1 MSDETTSSEA
11 GSASTAAVPAA
22 GAVPNE
28 TSKAP
33 DTAETNGTSTEDSF
47 PVGGCQGAHTAWTKE
62 GLRGQ
67 FVMRAQPKP
76 KIEPPPKVAA
86 EPSPPNGE
94 LYGICN
100 KKEIRDRMGKSFPVM
115 RRWTDG
121 KLRPWDIFV
130 CRFGKEYHAYVNECP
145 HHHQRL
151 DWEKN
156 NFFEPNYLKKLM
168 CGKHG
173 AQFDPETGVCIAGP
187 CEGAQLEKILCF
199 VDDDEDVVL
208 VGINIDLET
217 PVEPVKEVD
226 PTKDETLE
234 NNGFKLQQTKR
245 EFL

>member
-1 MSDETTSSEA
+1 MSNETTSNEA
-11 GSASTAAVPAA
+11 GSAPVAVGTTAGEVSDAKDAA
-22 GAVPNE
+22 Q
-28 TSKAP
+28 
-33 DTAETNGTSTEDSF
+33 AEAF
-47 PVGGCQGAHTAWTKE
+47 PVGGCAGAQEAFVKH

-67 FVMRAQPKP
+67 FVMRAQPVP
-76 KIEPPPKVAA
+76 KIEAPPAIVA
-86 EPSPPNGE
+86 EPAPPSGE

-121 KLRPWDIFV
+121 QLRPWDVFV

-145 HHHQRL
+145 HHHTRL

-156 NFFEPNYLKKLM
+156 NFFEPNYLKVLM

-173 AQFDPETGVCIAGP
+173 STFDPETGVCLSGP
-187 CEGAQLEKILCF
+187 CKGERLEKILCF
-199 VDDDEDVVL
+199 VDDDDDVVL
-208 VGINIDLET
+208 AGINIDLAT
-217 PVEPVKEVD
+217 PVEPVKVVD
-226 PTKDETLE
+226 PAKDETLE

>member
-1 MSDETTSSEA
+1 MSDET
-11 GSASTAAVPAA
+11 ASTEGPATPAGTPTAASETAAAAPTDGPEAAPREAKPAYPIGGCA
-22 GAVPNE
+22 GAHV
-28 TSKAP
+28 
-33 DTAETNGTSTEDSF
+33 
-47 PVGGCQGAHTAWTKE
+47 AWTKD

-76 KIEPPPKVAA
+76 ENEPPPKVAA
-86 EPSPPNGE
+86 EPAPPSGE

-145 HHHQRL
+145 HHNTRL

-156 NFFEPNYLKKLM
+156 NFFEPNYLKVLM

-173 AQFDPETGVCIAGP
+173 STFDPETGVALSGP
-187 CEGAQLEKILCF
+187 CKGAQLEKILCF
-199 VDDDEDVVL
+199 VDEDDDVVL
-208 VGINIDLET
+208 AGINIDLDT

>member
-1 MSDETTSSEA
+1 MADPTASNESQATSDPA
-11 GSASTAAVPAA
+11 PAA
-22 GAVPNE
+22 P
-28 TSKAP
+28 P
-33 DTAETNGTSTEDSF
+33 DTATPAQ
-47 PVGGCQGAHTAWTKE
+47 PVGGCAGAHAAWTQQ

-67 FVMRAQPKP
+67 FVMRAAPAP
-76 KIEPPPKVAA
+76 NIEPPPKVAA
-86 EPSPPNGE
+86 EPAPPSGE

-145 HHHQRL
+145 HQHTRL

-156 NFFEPNYLKKLM
+156 NFFEPNYLKVLM

-173 AQFDPETGVCIAGP
+173 SQFDPETGVCISGP
-187 CEGAQLEKILCF
+187 CKGEKLEKIICF
-199 VDDDEDVVL
+199 VDEDDDVVL
-208 VGINIDLET
+208 AGINIDLET
-217 PVEPVKEVD
+217 PVEPVKVVD

>member
-22 GAVPNE
+22 GVVPNE
-28 TSKAP
+28 TSGAP
-33 DTAETNGTSTEDSF
+33 DAAETSETATESF

-76 KIEPPPKVAA
+76 KIEAPDPVAA
-86 EPSPPNGE
+86 EPEPPNGE

-145 HHHQRL
+145 HHHARL

-156 NFFEPNYLKKLM
+156 NFYEPNYLKTLM

-173 AQFDPETGVCIAGP
+173 AQFDPETGVCVSGP
-187 CEGAQLEKILCF
+187 CKGAKLEKILCF
-199 VDDDEDVVL
+199 VDEDEDVVL

>member
-1 MSDETTSSEA
+1 MSDETTSSEP
-11 GSASTAAVPAA
+11 GSAPAA
-22 GAVPNE
+22 A
-28 TSKAP
+28 AM
-33 DTAETNGTSTEDSF
+33 GTSTTETSAASEGASTEAF
-47 PVGGCQGAHTAWTKE
+47 PVGGCAGAHAAWTKE

-67 FVMRAQPKP
+67 FVMRAQPVP
-76 KIEPPPKVAA
+76 KIQAAAPVVA
-86 EPSPPNGE
+86 EPAPPSGE

-130 CRFGKEYHAYVNECP
+130 VRFGKEYHAYVNECP
-145 HHHQRL
+145 HHHTRL
-151 DWEKN
+151 DWERN
-156 NFFEPNYLKKLM
+156 NFFEPNYLKVLM

-173 AQFDPETGVCIAGP
+173 SQFDPETGVCVSGP
-187 CEGAQLEKILCF
+187 CKGEKLEKILCF
-199 VDDDEDVVL
+199 VDDEDDVVL
-208 VGINIDLET
+208 AGVNIDLDT
-217 PVEPVKEVD
+217 PVEPPKVVD

>member
-11 GSASTAAVPAA
+11 GSASTTA
-22 GAVPNE
+22 GAGTGATKSA
-28 TSKAP
+28 TS
-33 DTAETNGTSTEDSF
+33 GTPGEAATEAF
-47 PVGGCQGAHTAWTKE
+47 PVGGCAGAHSAWTKE

-67 FVMRAQPKP
+67 FVMRAQPVP
-76 KIEPPPKVAA
+76 KIEAPAPTPA
-86 EPSPPNGE
+86 EPAPPNGE

-145 HHHQRL
+145 HHHTRL

-156 NFFEPNYLKKLM
+156 NFYEPNYLKVLM

-173 AQFDPETGVCIAGP
+173 STFDPETGVALSGP
-187 CEGAQLEKILCF
+187 CKGARLEKILCF
-199 VDDDEDVVL
+199 VDEDDDVVL
-208 VGINIDLET
+208 AGINIDLDS